1 MKTSSNSVRAG
12 VSLRYWFQTWAAICG
27 NEERGGSDD
36 DDGVNLLDLEG
47 VGVESGVDGGGW
59 AARAGVVVIVLGV
72 EPRTEPELADE
83 LGFFAMVG
91 VRVRAGRY
99 GMNSS

>member
-1 MKTSSNSVRAG
+1 M
-12 VSLRYWFQTWAAICG
+12 RYWFQTWAAICG

-36 DDGVNLLDLEG
+36 EAVTLLDFEG
-47 VGVESGVDGGGW
+47 VGVESGVEDGGW
-59 AARAGVVVIVLGV
+59 AARAGVVVIVLDV